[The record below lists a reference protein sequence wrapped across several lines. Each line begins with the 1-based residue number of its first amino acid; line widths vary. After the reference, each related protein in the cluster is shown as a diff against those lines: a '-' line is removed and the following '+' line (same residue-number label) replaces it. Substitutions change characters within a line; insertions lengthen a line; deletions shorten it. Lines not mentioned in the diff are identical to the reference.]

1 VGLRYDAWPTVRPG
15 HATELARRAVAEGRG
30 LVVAAG
36 GDGTVNEV
44 AQGLVGTAAVLG
56 VLPLGS
62 VMNVARTLHLP
73 RDLEAAARVV
83 ADGSTLAMDI
93 GRATGATATTYFL
106 EAAGV
111 GLDAALFRYF
121 NRLERGA
128 DRLGVLRAAWAF
140 VRGLGI
146 PRLLLE
152 VDGRA
157 REVRAPMGTVAN
169 SPFLG
174 AASAVPPEA
183 RVDDGQLDVVLFHG
197 LSAPRVL
204 LYLLLVAGGRP
215 FPRPAGTE
223 SLRARTV
230 AVAARRALPAH
241 ADGELLGRTPV
252 AFSVVP
258 GALRVRVGE
267 PEPDA
272 RPAWGHPGAAPRRGA
287 AGSASVP
294 GSGPGGAMAP
304 PGRDDGTSCLP
315 GAGPSYSPHEPHE
328 RGARGGGGGVG
339 RAPDRAPAGAGR
351 PHRRA
356 RTATR
361 GVRPR

>member
-1 VGLRYDAWPTVRPG
+1 VRAEGRPAALIFNPRAGAKLGLSTNAADPDAARAALDGAGVRYDAWPTERPD

-44 AQGLVGTAAVLG
+44 AQGLVGTDVTLG
-56 VLPLGS
+56 VMPLGS

-73 RDLEAAARVV
+73 RDLDAAARVV
-83 ADGSTLAMDI
+83 ADGDTLAMDV
-93 GRATGATATTYFL
+93 GRATSAAATTYFL

-111 GLDAALFRYF
+111 GLDAGLFRYF

-128 DRLGVLRAAWAF
+128 PRLAVLRAAWAF
-140 VRGLGI
+140 VRGLGV
-146 PRLLLE
+146 PRLRLE

-157 REVRAPMGTVAN
+157 REVRTPMVTVAN

-174 AASAVPPEA
+174 AAYAVAPEA
-183 RVDDGQLDVVLFHG
+183 RVDDGWLDVVLFHR

-230 AVAARRALPAH
+230 AVATRRRALPAH

-252 AFSVVP
+252 EFSLVP
-258 GALRVRVGE
+258 RALKVRVGTPAPGE
-267 PEPDA
+267 
-272 RPAWGHPGAAPRRGA
+272 RPAWGPPAA
-287 AGSASVP
+287 
-294 GSGPGGAMAP
+294 
-304 PGRDDGTSCLP
+304 
-315 GAGPSYSPHEPHE
+315 
-328 RGARGGGGGVG
+328 
-339 RAPDRAPAGAGR
+339 
-351 PHRRA
+351 
-356 RTATR
+356 
-361 GVRPR
+361 